1 MIMNGNHERSSRGK
15 RSKNKPKGTTQKNST
30 RSSKLRQP
38 ANSANARRSSQNAE
52 EATSIKESHF
62 ARADRKPVTVVCGDS
77 IVQNVR
83 GWKLSR
89 SNKVVVKSF
98 SGATT
103 SDMEDYL
110 KPITRK
116 CPESLILHVG
126 TNDLLSIQTPQQIA
140 ESIVNLADQIESDS
154 PETLV
159 SISAICVR
167 KEDELWKKATE
178 INKLLKRFCSNR
190 RWGFLPHINI
200 DSSCLN
206 ASGLHLNRKGVS
218 ILSSNFLTHID
229 NI

>member
-1 MIMNGNHERSSRGK
+1 M
-15 RSKNKPKGTTQKNST
+15 
-30 RSSKLRQP
+30 
-38 ANSANARRSSQNAE
+38 
-52 EATSIKESHF
+52 KESDI
-62 ARADRKPVTVVCGDS
+62 ATAERKAVTVVCGDS

-110 KPITRK
+110 KPIIRK

-140 ESIVNLADQIESDS
+140 ESIVNLADQIEGDS
-154 PETLV
+154 PGTLV

-167 KEDELWKKATE
+167 KEDELWKK
-178 INKLLKRFCSNR
+178 
-190 RWGFLPHINI
+190 GY
-200 DSSCLN
+200 
-206 ASGLHLNRKGVS
+206 
-218 ILSSNFLTHID
+218 
-229 NI
+229 